1 MAYLLIQENDTTQL
15 AIGPIRGFQAVNGEL
30 HIKLDAEELRAW
42 QTVTGWEVRGDVLT
56 TKVAE
61 QQVTIKNKK
70 FDLGKMAGMGDCY
83 ANQINKA
90 YLLKDAPTTGNSIY
104 QYIFDMPPTE
114 FEALSLLSGV

>member
-15 AIGPIRGFQAVNGEL
+15 AIGPIRGFQAVDGEL

-42 QTVTGWEVRGDVLT
+42 HTVTGWEVRGDVLT
-56 TKVAE
+56 TRVAE

-70 FDLGKMAGMGDCY
+70 YDLGKMAGMGDCY
-83 ANQINKA
+83 ADQINKK
-90 YLLKDAPTTGNSIY
+90 YLLKDAPTGKEIY
-104 QYIFDMPPTE
+104 QYIFDMEPTE